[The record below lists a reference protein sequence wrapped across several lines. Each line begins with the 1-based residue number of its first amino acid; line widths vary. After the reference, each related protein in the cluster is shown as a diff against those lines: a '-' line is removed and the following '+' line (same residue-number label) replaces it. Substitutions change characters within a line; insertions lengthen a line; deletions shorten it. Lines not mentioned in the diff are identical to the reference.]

1 MDLLRQHYNFQGQ
14 SKAPM
19 EQQDEGGEIFHM
31 VWIPQ
36 SHTQQPT

>member
-19 EQQDEGGEIFHM
+19 EQQDEGGGINYALLLIGTISF
-31 VWIPQ
+31 II
-36 SHTQQPT
+36 